1 VRLLSKES
9 IMSLLW
15 PGFLYL
21 LLLIPLVIV
30 LYVWL
35 LRRRRRFA
43 VRYSSLSLVREA
55 VAKQSWLRK
64 HLPFILF
71 LLALTSLVFAL
82 GRPVATVFI
91 PSNKA
96 TVILAVDV
104 SRSMCSTD
112 IPPNRL
118 EVAKDAALSFVRS
131 NSSGRQVGVVAFGG
145 FAELTQPPTK
155 DTRLLEAAIRNLT
168 PARRTAIG
176 SAILRSLDALAEID
190 ERVAPTELNGS
201 SDLTNSSQ
209 ITATGEFVPHIIV
222 LLTDGAS
229 NAGPLPLTAAQQAVE
244 RGVRI
249 YTIGFG
255 TVNNRSP
262 MNCGE
267 DDPFGGGFGFGSP
280 FGNSPFGA
288 GGGGGGGGFRRE
300 IDEETLTQVADLT
313 GGEYYVATS
322 AGELQDVFQSLPTY
336 VIATRETTEI
346 SVFFTAF
353 AVLTGLLAISLA
365 LRWHPLP

>member
-1 VRLLSKES
+1 
-9 IMSLLW
+9 MSLLW

-21 LLLIPLVIV
+21 LLLIPLIV
-30 LYVWL
+30 AVYILL

-55 VAKQSWLRK
+55 AKQQSWLRR

-82 GRPVATVFI
+82 GRPVATVLI

-96 TVILAVDV
+96 TVILAIDV

-118 EVAKDAALSFVRS
+118 EVAKDAALSFIRN
-131 NSSGRQVGVVAFGG
+131 NSSGRQVGIVAFAG
-145 FAELTQPPTK
+145 FAELIQPPTTDLK
-155 DTRLLEAAIRNLT
+155 LLENAITYLT

-176 SAILRSLDALAEID
+176 SAILRSLDAIAEVD
-190 ERVAPTELNGS
+190 NRVAPSELKS
-201 SDLTNSSQ
+201 SDQTTPPQ
-209 ITATGEFVPHIIV
+209 TPTEDFVPHIIV

-229 NAGPLPLTAAQQAVE
+229 NAGPLPISAAEQAVE
-244 RGVRI
+244 RGVRV

-255 TVNNRSP
+255 TTNNSSP
-262 MNCGE
+262 MNCGD
-267 DDPFGGGFGFGSP
+267 DDPFGGGFGPNF
-280 FGNSPFGA
+280 
-288 GGGGGGGGFRRE
+288 GGGGLGGGFRRE
-300 IDEETLTQVADLT
+300 IDEATLTQIADMT
-313 GGEYYVATS
+313 GGKYYLAES
-322 AGELQDVFQSLPTY
+322 ADRLQEVFKSLPTY

-353 AVLTGLLAISLA
+353 AVLMAILAMTLA
-365 LRWHPLP
+365 FLWHPLS

>member
-1 VRLLSKES
+1 
-9 IMSLLW
+9 MSLLW
-15 PGFLYL
+15 PGFLSL
-21 LLLIPLVIV
+21 FLLIPLAVVI
-30 LYVWL
+30 YIWI

-55 VAKQSWLRK
+55 AAKQSWLRK

-82 GRPVATVFI
+82 MRPVATVLV

-96 TVILAVDV
+96 TVIMAIDV

-118 EVAKDAALSFVRS
+118 VIAKEAAYSFVRD
-131 NSSGRQVGVVAFGG
+131 NTSGRQVGVVAFAG
-145 FAELTQPPTK
+145 FAELIQPPT
-155 DTRLLEAAIRNLT
+155 TEARLLENAIESLV

-176 SAILRSLDALAEID
+176 SAILRSIDAIAEVD
-190 ERVAPTELNGS
+190 NRVEPSELRQS
-201 SDLTNSSQ
+201 SDSASPA
-209 ITATGEFVPHIIV
+209 IPEGEYVPHIIV

-229 NAGPLPLTAAQQAVE
+229 NAGPLPMIAAEQAVE
-244 RGVRI
+244 RGIRV

-255 TVNNRSP
+255 TASGGAA
-262 MNCGE
+262 MDCGN
-267 DDPFGGGFGFGSP
+267 DDPFGFGGGFGGGGS
-280 FGNSPFGA
+280 F
-288 GGGGGGGGFRRE
+288 GGGGGGGRRQ
-300 IDEETLTQVADLT
+300 IDEETLTQIADMT
-313 GGEYYVATS
+313 GGEYYAATS
-322 AGELQDVFQSLPTY
+322 ASELIDVFRNLPTY

-346 SVFFTAF
+346 SVIFTAL
-353 AVLTGLLAISLA
+353 ALLLAILAFVLA